1 MKYLNIILTVIA
13 VVLVVISI
21 RVWQVGMLLENLNYS
36 CKLSLNSDQSL
47 VNSNVALSEE
57 VVNLRKSVES
67 VGERVLKK

>member
-57 VVNLRKSVES
+57 VVNLRKSVEA